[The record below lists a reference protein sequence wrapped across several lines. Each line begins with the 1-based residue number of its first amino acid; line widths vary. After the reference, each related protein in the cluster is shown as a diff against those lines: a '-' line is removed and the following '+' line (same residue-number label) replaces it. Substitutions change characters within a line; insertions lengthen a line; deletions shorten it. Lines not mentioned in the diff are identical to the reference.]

1 MCLHLGNYVQEM
13 ITTFTDTD
21 EKTYTFQEYLKSR
34 GLFAS
39 RFHVYLMSTF
49 VRDGAEGSANG
60 ADGKTQISGDFEHLM
75 ATSTQKTSAQ
85 LKKTKASS

>member
-1 MCLHLGNYVQEM
+1 MCLHLGNYAQEI

-21 EKTYTFQEYLKSR
+21 EKNLHLSR
-34 GLFAS
+34 VSKITGLFAS

-60 ADGKTQISGDFEHLM
+60 ADRKTQISGDFEHLM